1 MPKKRRRASKAS
13 ADGLPQEGQSP
24 AFRRKGWKSVEL
36 DLDMMKEFEAQGGLF
51 LEEADPDEIG
61 VEYLAEPKLPAAK
74 KRKKTK
80 KNVESEDL
88 SKENERLRKE
98 LDELRNKTEV
108 QEEELASTELSA
120 WAQFE
125 LHPKLMVGS
134 QDFRFA
140 GQALVSTCQAT
151 CLG

>member
-74 KRKKTK
+74 KRYKF
-80 KNVESEDL
+80 EDL
-88 SKENERLRKE
+88 IPPFDKRLRISF
-98 LDELRNKTEV
+98 DE
-108 QEEELASTELSA
+108 
-120 WAQFE
+120 
-125 LHPKLMVGS
+125 
-134 QDFRFA
+134 
-140 GQALVSTCQAT
+140 AT
-151 CLG
+151 DYYQSYSR